1 MPQRFKGVHRLPI
14 LLRISQGKQFWIV
27 LEGRTIDVNT
37 PFLYPLIGAPLLPP
51 LPPHTFPQTHK
62 PWTLSPRWPCPP
74 SEFFD
79 LVSCDM

>member
-37 PFLYPLIGAPLLPP
+37 PFLYPLIGTTLPF
-51 LPPHTFPQTHK
+51 LIF
-62 PWTLSPRWPCPP
+62 SPRLPNDPLASPCT
-74 SEFFD
+74 
-79 LVSCDM
+79 V

>member
-37 PFLYPLIGAPLLPP
+37 PFLYPLIGAPLPFSSPSPHLP
-51 LPPHTFPQTHK
+51 TNAQTLDIFA
-62 PWTLSPRWPCPP
+62 PFAL
-74 SEFFD
+74 
-79 LVSCDM
+79 LAV